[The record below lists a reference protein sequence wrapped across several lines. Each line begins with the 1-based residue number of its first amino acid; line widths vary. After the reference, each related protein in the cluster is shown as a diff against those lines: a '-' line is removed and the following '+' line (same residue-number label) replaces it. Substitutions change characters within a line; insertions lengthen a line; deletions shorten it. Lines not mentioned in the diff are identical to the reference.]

1 MDGTKKTD
9 ATNPLSGLMT
19 SSDTSRAKKTENKGQ
34 LDKTDFLNILV
45 QQLKAQDPLDPM
57 KNEEFAV
64 NLAQFSQLEQ
74 LISINGKVGG
84 GASDISSLA
93 GYLGHDVLME
103 ESSLSVKDGKAGNAS
118 ITLPGDANAV
128 TLELTGADGSV
139 KSVQLGTLSKGQ
151 TTVDLKDLGVSDGS
165 YTFKVKGVGSDGG
178 DVEGSLLTVGTVSGF
193 IPGADPKLIIGER
206 EVSPTTVKQVRVSG
220 L

>member
-151 TTVDLKDLGVSDGS
+151 TTV
-165 YTFKVKGVGSDGG
+165 KVMGVGSDGG

-206 EVSPTTVKQVRVSG
+206 EVSPTMVKQVRVSG